1 MGAAWRIS
9 RKDLVL
15 RLRDRSAIMLG
26 VVVPLVLAFVFN
38 LVFGGAFG
46 NGSLVTLG
54 FADADGG
61 DVAIGFSELVDALD
75 ESGTIDVVRVA
86 NEAEL
91 ESAVDEGKVAAGISV
106 PSGFS
111 EEVLA
116 GGSAEITV
124 LQAVDAP
131 TAGAIARG
139 IADGFGASISDAQR
153 AVAAVVGNQSGPPDP
168 ASIEQVAAAASQAPP
183 VVTIGVVESA
193 DRVLDPSTFFAAGM
207 AAFFVFFLVQFGVA
221 GLLEE
226 ERDGTLTRLEAAPI
240 PRWAAVVGKGMT
252 SLILGVAAMTVLA
265 VATTLLMGASWGN
278 PLGVG
283 VLIVALS
290 LAATSIVGVVA
301 ALARTPEGAGNLTS
315 VIAVAMGMLGGT
327 FFPVAGGNRLLEA
340 LSLATPHSWFLR
352 GLGALQGGDG
362 LGPALPAAGALIL
375 FAIAVGAVAAVLLR
389 RRFV

>member
-15 RLRDRSAIMLG
+15 RLRDRSAIMVG

-54 FADADGG
+54 FANADGG
-61 DVAIGFSELVDALD
+61 EVAAGFSELVAGLD
-75 ESGTIDVVRVA
+75 ESGTIEVVRVA
-86 NEAEL
+86 DEAEL
-91 ESAVDEGKVAAGISV
+91 EAAVDDGDVAAGISV
-106 PSGFS
+106 PPGFS
-111 EEVLA
+111 EAVLA
-116 GGSAEITV
+116 GGSAEVVV

-153 AVAAVVGNQSGPPDP
+153 AVAAVVGSSSGPPDP
-168 ASIEQVAAAASQAPP
+168 SLIEEMAAAASQAPP
-183 VVTIGVVESA
+183 VVTIGMVESA

-207 AAFFVFFLVQFGVA
+207 AAFFIFFLVQFGVA
-221 GLLEE
+221 GLLDE

-240 PRWAAVVGKGMT
+240 PRWAVVVGKGLT
-252 SLILGVAAMTVLA
+252 SLILGVAAMVVLA
-265 VATTLLMGASWGN
+265 VATTLLMGATWGN
-278 PLGVG
+278 PLGVA
-283 VLIVALS
+283 VLILALS
-290 LAATSIVGVVA
+290 LAATSIIGVVA

-352 GLGALQGGDG
+352 GLGALQGGGG
-362 LGPALPAAGALIL
+362 LGPALPSVGALML
-375 FAIAVGAVAAVLLR
+375 FAIAVGGVAAVLLR